1 MENHH
6 FHWNNSLSMA
16 LSGISSSGFF
26 PAFETPGR
34 SISSFI
40 PRRQQRP
47 QRRRSHRTQSPD
59 IFVWKTHRVY
69 RTQHLGSWSHL
80 FKSFQNRPKD
90 CDCLVLSC
98 CHGEISVG
106 VCGSMWHVRFC
117 LHVAVSLNGCFIK
130 IPSVVDMINRIYT
143 KVRRIEAATYQPP
156 TRKIFYETDWTDA
169 SVFQWQFTL
178 LSLEGLLE
186 DIWW

>member
-1 MENHH
+1 MIIDTLWLTKMTMENHH

-47 QRRRSHRTQSPD
+47 QRRRSHRTPSPD

-69 RTQHLGSWSHL
+69 QTQHLGSWSHL
-80 FKSFQNRPKD
+80 FKTDPRTVTVLCCFVAMVKFQW
-90 CDCLVLSC
+90 
-98 CHGEISVG
+98 EYAG
-106 VCGSMWHVRFC
+106 VC
-117 LHVAVSLNGCFIK
+117 
-130 IPSVVDMINRIYT
+130 DMC
-143 KVRRIEAATYQPP
+143 
-156 TRKIFYETDWTDA
+156 
-169 SVFQWQFTL
+169 VFVFML
-178 LSLEGLLE
+178 LFL
-186 DIWW
+186 